1 MLRLCVALG
10 LICSA
15 ACTAYNPAYFAS
27 YDVLRVSP
35 AVEINPIGFISFDM
49 DGDPYVDLNAPV
61 QPGQNY
67 VIVNEAFAQWVG
79 ELKQE
84 IIDLRK
90 ALERR

>member
-1 MLRLCVALG
+1 MLCAALG
-10 LICSA
+10 LTCSA
-15 ACTAYNPAYFAS
+15 CSTYTPPHLYGY
-27 YDVLRVSP
+27 YDVLRVSD
-35 AVEINPIGFISFDM
+35 AVKLNPIGFVHFDM
-49 DGDPYVDLNAPV
+49 DGDPYVDLNVPV

-90 ALERR
+90 ALEKR